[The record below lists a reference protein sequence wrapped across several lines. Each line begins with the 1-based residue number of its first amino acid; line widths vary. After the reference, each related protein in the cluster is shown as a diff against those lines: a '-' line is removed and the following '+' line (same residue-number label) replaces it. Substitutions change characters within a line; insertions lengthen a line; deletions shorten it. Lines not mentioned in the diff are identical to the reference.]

1 MNYNL
6 NCNDSNDIVF
16 TMKGAKLHALLVTLS
31 ERDNQNLSKVLN
43 KGRIKIQQINIDIF
57 LNQILLDLMDY
68 LY

>member
-1 MNYNL
+1 
-6 NCNDSNDIVF
+6 
-16 TMKGAKLHALLVTLS
+16 MKGAKLHALLVTLS